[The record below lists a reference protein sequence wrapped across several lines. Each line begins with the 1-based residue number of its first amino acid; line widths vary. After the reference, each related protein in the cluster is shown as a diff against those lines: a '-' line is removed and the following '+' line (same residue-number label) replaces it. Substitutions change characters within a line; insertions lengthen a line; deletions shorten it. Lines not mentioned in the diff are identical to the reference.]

1 VLAVDLGSTW
11 QGDETTMSLSS
22 KFPENAEVRGE
33 KEKKRV
39 MESRS
44 EIR

>member
-1 VLAVDLGSTW
+1 MLAVDLGSAW
-11 QGDETTMSLSS
+11 QGDETAISLSS
-22 KFPENAEVRGE
+22 KSPENAEVRG
-33 KEKKRV
+33 EKKRV

>member
-1 VLAVDLGSTW
+1 
-11 QGDETTMSLSS
+11 MSLSS
-22 KFPENAEVRGE
+22 KLPENAEVRGE
-33 KEKKRV
+33 KKETKRV